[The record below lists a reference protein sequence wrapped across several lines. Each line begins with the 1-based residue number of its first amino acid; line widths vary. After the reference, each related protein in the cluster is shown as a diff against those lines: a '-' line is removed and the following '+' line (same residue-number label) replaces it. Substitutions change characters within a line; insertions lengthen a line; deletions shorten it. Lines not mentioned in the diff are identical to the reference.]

1 MNHPVTGSLLRQLDR
16 GLPHRDLII
25 HFRGIIVVH
34 CLHRFDMRK
43 GTIIIKINE
52 LLSMFC
58 YAKLTKIAT
67 LVADLM
73 MSDLKKT
80 TV

>member
-1 MNHPVTGSLLRQLDR
+1 
-16 GLPHRDLII
+16 
-25 HFRGIIVVH
+25 
-34 CLHRFDMRK
+34 
-43 GTIIIKINE
+43 
-52 LLSMFC
+52 MFC

>member
-1 MNHPVTGSLLRQLDR
+1 
-16 GLPHRDLII
+16 
-25 HFRGIIVVH
+25 
-34 CLHRFDMRK
+34 
-43 GTIIIKINE
+43 
-52 LLSMFC
+52 LSMFC